1 MNITHQPQDN
11 PMMNRT
17 EIINAVGQDR
27 DVQLSTGDSINVN
40 NYANRAT
47 AYKYYIEYATES
59 RRLIA
64 EKLQRLGRL
73 HPDVRQA
80 RILQANINNMHNAL
94 AEYRFALKYRWEA

>member
-1 MNITHQPQDN
+1 MNIAHQPQDK
-11 PMMNRT
+11 PMINRT

-40 NYANRAT
+40 NYSNRVT
-47 AYKYYIEYATES
+47 AYKHYVAYATES

-64 EKLQRLGRL
+64 EKRKTLSTL

-94 AEYRFALKYRWEA
+94 AEYRLALKYRWDA